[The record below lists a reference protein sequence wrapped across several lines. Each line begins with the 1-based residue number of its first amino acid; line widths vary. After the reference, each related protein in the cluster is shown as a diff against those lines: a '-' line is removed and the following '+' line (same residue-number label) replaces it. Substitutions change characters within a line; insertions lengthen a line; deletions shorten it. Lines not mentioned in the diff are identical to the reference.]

1 MTSADTRI
9 TKKEK
14 TALSR
19 KKQIFESGLHLFLK
33 KGFKGTT
40 MQEIAAEVGI
50 TAPGLYT
57 FVESK
62 QDIIEMIAE
71 GSVVDFEVLNNF
83 RRNLGDIS
91 PTQALQECCKYWLTI
106 SKIEQDKAVVLER
119 ETVNFDTDTQ
129 QLVFH
134 GFRGFI
140 RLFEELLIDGVKA
153 REFQVDNVNLV
164 AFNIVMM
171 RFNYAMRRWYL
182 REAFTPEEYASVQTD
197 IILKQVAVAKSGK
210 IHNSS

>member
-1 MTSADTRI
+1 LTSADTRI

-106 SKIEQDKAVVLER
+106 SKIEQDKTIILER
-119 ETVNFDTDTQ
+119 ELVNFDTNTQ
-129 QLVFH
+129 QL
-134 GFRGFI
+134 GFQWFNKFI
-140 RLFEELLIDGVKA
+140 LVFEELLIDGVKA
-153 REFQVDNVNLV
+153 GEFQVDNVNLV

-171 RFNYAMRRWYL
+171 RFNYAVRRWYL

-197 IILKQVAVAKSGK
+197 IILKQVAVAKSG
-210 IHNSS
+210 